1 MGRSCRIDSLEQG
14 FPNSQS
20 ILAVGAFRLDL
31 RKFGINSPRL
41 TNSVA
46 MVATQPAR
54 RVAMAIARS
63 KNPVAMVAARPT
75 SPMAMAAARPTSPM
89 AMAAARPTSPVAMV
103 AARPTSPV
111 ATIATRYILS
121 SMIVC
126 VKRES
131 LTDQKAAASHFSRPL
146 MSFDPAAPMTLT
158 CLRCG

>member
-14 FPNSQS
+14 FPSSQS
-20 ILAVGAFRLDL
+20 SLAVGAFRLDL

-46 MVATQPAR
+46 MVATQSAR
-54 RVAMAIARS
+54 RVAMA
-63 KNPVAMVAARPT
+63 AARP
-75 SPMAMAAARPTSPM
+75 A
-89 AMAAARPTSPVAMV
+89 SPVAMV
-103 AARPTSPV
+103 AARPTSPVAMVATRPTSPMAMVAARPTSHV

-146 MSFDPAAPMTLT
+146 MSFDPAALMTLI

>member
-41 TNSVA
+41 TNSV
-46 MVATQPAR
+46 
-54 RVAMAIARS
+54 
-63 KNPVAMVAARPT
+63 
-75 SPMAMAAARPTSPM
+75 

>member
-46 MVATQPAR
+46 MVATQSAR
-54 RVAMAIARS
+54 RVAMAT
-63 KNPVAMVAARPT
+63 ARP
-75 SPMAMAAARPTSPM
+75 A
-89 AMAAARPTSPVAMV
+89 SPVAMV
-103 AARPTSPV
+103 AAGPASPV

-131 LTDQKAAASHFSRPL
+131 LTDQKAAAATFQGHSRVL
-146 MSFDPAAPMTLT
+146 I
-158 CLRCG
+158 R

>member
-46 MVATQPAR
+46 MVATQSAR
-54 RVAMAIARS
+54 RVAMAAARPAS
-63 KNPVAMVAARPT
+63 PVAMV
-75 SPMAMAAARPTSPM
+75 
-89 AMAAARPTSPVAMV
+89 AARPTSPVAMV
-103 AARPTSPV
+103 AARPTSPMAMVAARPTSHV

>member
-41 TNSVA
+41 TNS
-46 MVATQPAR
+46 
-54 RVAMAIARS
+54 
-63 KNPVAMVAARPT
+63 
-75 SPMAMAAARPTSPM
+75 
-89 AMAAARPTSPVAMV
+89 VAMV

-146 MSFDPAAPMTLT
+146 MSFDPAALMTLI